1 MEQERL
7 KDKIRGCLMAGA
19 AGDALGYE
27 VEFMSRREILS
38 RYGENGI
45 TKFALDSKGKALISD
60 DTQMTLFTANGLLT
74 GITMNRREHSSCK
87 AELIVMAAYLDWFYT
102 QTREIGRH
110 EQITWLRE
118 LPEMAH
124 RRAPGNTCMSACAN
138 IIDGKDVVNDSKG
151 CGGIMRVAPM
161 ALLVDQ
167 SPDSDRYYCSLEEL
181 AEGGCYIAE
190 QTHQHPLGFLP
201 AGLLTVLLYK
211 LLPLTPTQAKDNIDN
226 IVSETLS
233 ILDVIRVDKYEEEKQ
248 YLRELT
254 NKAVLLAHSD
264 ISDADAIRELGE
276 GWVAEETWAVALY
289 CAIRHIDNVE
299 DAIIA
304 SVNHDGDSDST
315 GSVCGNIMGA
325 IYGYEHI
332 KNHNIFCP
340 EGREFE
346 DTLELSEII
355 LALADDLAS
364 GCMLTTGLCKP
375 QSTPEGKQWFERY
388 VLMKPAGIGAK

>member
-1 MEQERL
+1 MGQDTL
-7 KDKIRGCLMAGA
+7 KDKIRGCLIAGA

-27 VEFMSRREILS
+27 VEFMSRRSILS
-38 RYGENGI
+38 RFGENGI
-45 TKFALDSKGKALISD
+45 TKFALDYNGKALISD

-74 GITMNRREHSSCK
+74 GITMNRMEHSSHK

-102 QTREIGRH
+102 QTREEGKH

-118 LPEMAH
+118 LPEMYH
-124 RRAPGNTCMSACAN
+124 KRAPGNTCMSACAN
-138 IIDGKDVVNDSKG
+138 IIDGKDVMNDSKG

-167 SPDSDRYYCSLEEL
+167 SPDSGRYYCSLEDL

-211 LLPLTPTQAKDNIDN
+211 LLPLTPAQAQDNIDN

-233 ILDVIRVDKYEEEKQ
+233 ILNVIRVGKYEEDKQ
-248 YLRELT
+248 YLKKLT
-254 NKAVLLAHSD
+254 EKAVRLAYSD

-276 GWVAEETWAVALY
+276 GWVAEETWAIALY
-289 CAIRHIDNVE
+289 SVIRHIDSVE

-332 KNHNIFCP
+332 KERNIFCP
-340 EGREFE
+340 AGKNFE

-355 LALADDLAS
+355 LALADDLS
-364 GCMLTTGLCKP
+364 TVCIISEYDP
-375 QSTPEGKQWFERY
+375 IDTPEKRQWYGRY
-388 VLMKPAGIGAK
+388 CEKKPVGINHK